1 MGDRGWRSGL
11 LIGWILTWAGLG
23 FAAGPGPRWYLAI
36 EGGVGWSPAVT
47 FTDHGALPQGSSPLF
62 GADYRARGRWDAQ
75 PTAGLA
81 VGTRLGKVWRAD
93 VLLEGI
99 LRQRF
104 VGATNFLAPP
114 ATEPVT
120 GRGQTL
126 AVLARL
132 HWDLAEK
139 LRGRL
144 LGFAPH
150 LGVGGGL
157 ALHHREAL
165 ILSYPTLKVPH
176 TLTTP
181 EGRRTAP
188 AWMVEAGFSR
198 PLGRRWA
205 LDLNWRYLDAGRTGT
220 DAGEAVR
227 MRPSVPSRTILPIGA
242 TAARV
247 RVHSLHAG
255 LRWYW

>member
-1 MGDRGWRSGL
+1 MGDRGWRRGL
-11 LIGWILTWAGLG
+11 LVGWILTWAGLG
-23 FAAGPGPRWYLAI
+23 FAAGPDHRWYLAV
-36 EGGVGWSPAVT
+36 EKGVGWSPAVT
-47 FTDHGALPQGSSPLF
+47 FTDHGALPQGSSLLF
-62 GADYRARGRWDAQ
+62 GADYRARGRWQAQ
-75 PTAGLA
+75 PAAGLA
-81 VGTRLGKVWRAD
+81 VGIRLARTWRAD
-93 VLLEGI
+93 VLLSGI

-114 ATEPVT
+114 ATEPA
-120 GRGQTL
+120 RGDGKTL

-132 HWDLAEK
+132 HWDLAGK
-139 LRGRL
+139 LRGHL

-157 ALHHREAL
+157 AFHLREAL
-165 ILSYPTLKVPH
+165 TLSYPTLKVPH

-188 AWMVEAGFSR
+188 AWLVEAGFSR
-198 PLGRRWA
+198 PLGRRWT

-227 MRPSVPSRTILPIGA
+227 VRPSVPSQTIIPIGA

-247 RVHSLHAG
+247 RVHFLVAG
-255 LRWYW
+255 MRWCW